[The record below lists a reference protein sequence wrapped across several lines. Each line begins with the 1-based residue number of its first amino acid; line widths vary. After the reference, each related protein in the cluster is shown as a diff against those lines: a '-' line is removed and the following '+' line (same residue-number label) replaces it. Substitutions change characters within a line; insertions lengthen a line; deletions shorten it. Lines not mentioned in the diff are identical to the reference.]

1 MITDLR
7 VFSFLKD
14 SMYYIYVE
22 HAFVVQRDSFIVFL
36 KETGAIPV
44 PVSSFT

>member
-1 MITDLR
+1 MITYLR

-14 SMYYIYVE
+14 SMDYIYVE
-22 HAFVVQRDSFIVFL
+22 HAFIVQRDSFIVLL

-44 PVSSFT
+44 PVSYLT